1 MLTFACASCP
11 GSIEARMLL
20 SRYSRV
26 PFCLFF
32 SFFRRDRYVS
42 APELPLLPGAVPSSD
57 CAMTA
62 SVSCS
67 CPSWLFLSFNPL
79 YPPSASAASSPKTT
93 IPRHLRS
100 TRYISVDIFI
110 SLSAVSVFIPSLLSV
125 VPRHTDFPSLL
136 LPSGI
141 RGFFFALRGISCSRK
156 QPLPPQSR
164 KYCKKETS
172 PSH

>member
-1 MLTFACASCP
+1 MRMLTFACASCP

-62 SVSCS
+62 SVYLAAMGPQGLCRAAQSSMDHAHYLCRELDKLGFHRVHQGEFFNEFLTD
-67 CPSWLFLSFNPL
+67 CPID
-79 YPPSASAASSPKTT
+79 PK
-93 IPRHLRS
+93 ILEEK
-100 TRYISVDIFI
+100 
-110 SLSAVSVFIPSLLSV
+110 LSA
-125 VPRHTDFPSLL
+125 
-136 LPSGI
+136 
-141 RGFFFALRGISCSRK
+141 RGILMG
-156 QPLPPQSR
+156 LPVDGKILWCTTELNTSE
-164 KYCKKETS
+164 KIEELLTSIKEVC
-172 PSH
+172 